1 MCYSPGSCNFNKG
14 FNFWFWIPIYGL
26 ENQVHML
33 KFDKETEWIGFM
45 KIPAMPSNLD
55 INLWST
61 NELNYSM
68 QYLHEY

>member
-1 MCYSPGSCNFNKG
+1 
-14 FNFWFWIPIYGL
+14 
-26 ENQVHML
+26 ML